1 MSQQIDGPARYQ
13 KPEESGMPHAQ
24 PTAQAMTALLH
35 NAASVDAQETKSLC
49 CAAAG
54 ITALACSTTESLIP
68 HEKLR
73 GAATHGATLNAQSWP
88 LAQPVEGYRVEL
100 GAWTYLSNTS
110 LQTNNVGR
118 EEAIDNIQPSY
129 KADATTVTTQVVR
142 PDHSKKIQDNEPSV
156 IGAFQQNLIRAAN
169 LQRTKT
175 LKDVPHTSL
184 CKRYTRTKGVREFDP
199 TGKQM
204 LYFLDEAPQL
214 EAVSNFLLH
223 LICFFTSCFKPPLPS
238 RNNTSSQ
245 DGPNRPNRLNPGC
258 SIFLCVEVLQ
268 YNKERPPQGTCGD
281 ERPNHPDTCKP
292 HHRCNSQ
299 PLHNTWHP
307 AIKKSGACQHLYASS
322 MKEAA

>member
-1 MSQQIDGPARYQ
+1 MSQQMDGPALYQ

-24 PTAQAMTALLH
+24 PTAQAMTALLR
-35 NAASVDAQETKSLC
+35 NAASVDTQKTKSLC

-54 ITALACSTTESLIP
+54 ITALASSTTEARTP

-73 GAATHGATLNAQSWP
+73 GAATPGATLNAQSGP
-88 LAQPVEGYRVEL
+88 LAQPVKGYRVEL

-142 PDHSKKIQDNEPSV
+142 PDHSKKIQNNEPSV

-169 LQRTKT
+169 LQRAKT

-184 CKRYTRTKGVREFDP
+184 CKRYARTKGVRGFGP

-204 LYFLDEAPQL
+204 LNFLDEAPQL

-223 LICFFTSCFKPPLPS
+223 LIRFFAPCFKSSLPS
-238 RNNTSSQ
+238 RNSTSSQ
-245 DGPNRPNRLNPGC
+245 DGTNRPNSLRPVSSLLLHTKSIQHNKQCPSQRSYNQKCPDNPYAGDFHFWRHAE
-258 SIFLCVEVLQ
+258 FLHASWL
-268 YNKERPPQGTCGD
+268 
-281 ERPNHPDTCKP
+281 
-292 HHRCNSQ
+292 
-299 PLHNTWHP
+299 P
-307 AIKKSGACQHLYASS
+307 AIKKRSACPFQSLPS